1 MKNHG
6 KAAAILL
13 GFVVVLAFAGFA
25 VAVLSMRPA
34 KLSQQKMQKRA
45 EAWKDVKTAETVKE
59 PEDDYQEEE
68 YETELESFE
77 AAGTAGKAVRKG
89 DKKDA
94 KEKEADTEYL
104 CSYSSERILTE
115 EDITSLNAGTYQ
127 GLPNGKGIIQ
137 MVINEIY
144 ARHGYQFETPEVQQ
158 YFEQKEWYQN
168 IRTRNADM
176 DAVLRGMSQI
186 ERSNVEFLSAHNG

>member
-13 GFVVVLAFAGFA
+13 GIVVVLAFAGFA

-45 EAWKDVKTAETVKE
+45 EAWKDVKTTETVKE

-77 AAGTAGKAVRKG
+77 AAGTAGKAVRKE
-89 DKKDA
+89 DKEDA

-115 EDITSLNAGTYQ
+115 EDITSLNDGTYQ

-158 YFEQKEWYQN
+158 YFEQKEWYQD